1 MELIDIQ
8 ERIEGFIRSN
18 FGVSNHDPRFDRTVD
33 LYARGYVDSV
43 GVVELLEFV
52 RTEFGVEVPES
63 DLLDPDFST
72 VDGVGR
78 IVSRHL

>member
-18 FGVSNHDPRFDRTVD
+18 FGVPDHDPRFDRTVD
-33 LYARGYVDSV
+33 LYAGGYIDSV

-63 DLLDPDFST
+63 DLLDSDFST